1 MTNERRGSEASDQS
15 DDGITYAEVVRRLNQ
30 SENNCDGRTTAFR
43 NILHPKMSPGGL
55 LGFVS
60 QQRSP
65 CNSATLKCE
74 SPCISD
80 NKKWCDCHC
89 EYIRFRSDTQVSTS
103 KVDVSNYPM

>member
-65 CNSATLKCE
+65 CNSVTLKYE
-74 SPCISD
+74 SPCILVI
-80 NKKWCDCHC
+80 
-89 EYIRFRSDTQVSTS
+89 IRDGVIVIVT
-103 KVDVSNYPM
+103 KIKADVS